1 MPLDVGHRMSLEEE
15 KADII
20 KKLSDVPHLNS
31 RLDDYRPA
39 SRRGQKSRF
48 FSFIF

>member
-31 RLDDYRPA
+31 RLDDIALLLGEVRNRDFV
-39 SRRGQKSRF
+39 SLF
-48 FSFIF
+48 